1 MHTQEQADAR
11 ESSLKQLLEE
21 ARAEVAHLRSTQ
33 LHGPA
38 HNTDKRA
45 LIEAFRGVG
54 HVGEG
59 CAGPEGG
66 DRPLSVSSA
75 HPPDQAVWRANGRAG
90 PLLMEPPEMPDV
102 PVRFQLSV
110 RDDVLDV
117 SRDPL
122 RNASGEVGKGVPGQ
136 SQGLGE
142 FKLLTPPDT
151 RVPGQSQGLG
161 EFKLLSPPDTPLQ
174 SLPRRSPPGHRND
187 DRTGGG
193 GEVTLEEPGNAVG
206 TGGSGA
212 GGLKEQGHVNPA
224 ALKMQI
230 AAKRASLVSKFQ
242 NLQSASKRVPGA
254 SALNAGGDVDGHA
267 GGQAGRSV
275 RGPADASKQ
284 STASTLL
291 DVDHG
296 LTVGAT
302 PIEGGGG
309 RGAAQA
315 GSGAGVKLIGLF
327 DGVL

>member
-11 ESSLKQLLEE
+11 QSSLKQLLEE

-122 RNASGEVGKGVPGQ
+122 RNASGEVGKG
-136 SQGLGE
+136 
-142 FKLLTPPDT
+142 
-151 RVPGQSQGLG
+151 VPGQSQGLG